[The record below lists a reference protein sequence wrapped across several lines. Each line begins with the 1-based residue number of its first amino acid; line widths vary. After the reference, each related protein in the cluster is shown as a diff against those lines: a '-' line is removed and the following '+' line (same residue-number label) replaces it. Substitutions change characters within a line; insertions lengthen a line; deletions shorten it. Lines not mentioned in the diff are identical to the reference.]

1 VARKSEW
8 RVPTATQSGPVPPND
23 TLLGVPAALV
33 DDADLR
39 STRRLDEDAA
49 AAILAAEGQQLS
61 IWGRF
66 KAGLKRH
73 GRKLWWF
80 HSLYALGLGAFVVVF
95 AQKGFAYVRWLTL
108 VMVVAWIV
116 TLAVFRR
123 YGSGRTQRID
133 TRPERVRFHLMTYV
147 LKNLY
152 QGMLF
157 FLLPFYFKA
166 SVGDGPTRW
175 FAWGLALFTIL
186 ATLDVVFDK
195 ILMRWRLL
203 GSVYYLVA
211 LFACLNLA
219 IPALFPLP
227 TALALVL
234 AAAAAVPAFC
244 SLNYPWAR
252 LKQPRM
258 LAGIGVATVVGAS
271 LVWMARGAIPPVP
284 LAVATGA
291 VGTTALPDG
300 RLGLEITR
308 AHASLVNHLHGST
321 DVLVPA
327 GLHDGLVH
335 VWRQGEVEVL
345 RINPDLQRVDP
356 GQIRLR
362 SKLDGEQLPPSRS
375 GRWTLDVETGSG
387 QLVGRVRFEVVD

>member
-1 VARKSEW
+1 MARKAEW
-8 RVPTATQSGPVPPND
+8 RVPGPGEARPEPPND
-23 TLLGVPAALV
+23 TLVSAPPAMGGGE
-33 DDADLR
+33 DGR
-39 STRRLDEDAA
+39 STRRLDDEAA
-49 AAILAAEGQQLS
+49 AALLAVQARPLS
-61 IWGRF
+61 AWARF
-66 KAGLKRH
+66 RAFLARH

-95 AQKGFAYVRWLTL
+95 AQKGFAYVRWLML
-108 VMVVAWIV
+108 ALVVAWIV

-133 TRPERVRFHLMTYV
+133 SRPERVRFHLMTYV

-166 SVGDGPTRW
+166 SVSDGPTRW
-175 FAWGLALFTIL
+175 FVWGLALFTLL

-195 ILMRWRLL
+195 VLMRWRLL
-203 GSVYYLVA
+203 GSVYYLMA

-227 TALALVL
+227 TALAMVL
-234 AAAAAVPAFC
+234 AAAVSVPAFC

-252 LKQPRM
+252 LRQPRM
-258 LAGIGVATVVGAS
+258 LAGIGVATLVGAG
-271 LVWMARGAIPPVP
+271 LVWLARGGIPPVP

-335 VWRQGEVEVL
+335 VWRQGSLEVL
-345 RINPDLQRVDP
+345 RISPLVGALDA
-356 GQIRLR
+356 GQVRLR
-362 SKLDGEQLPPSRS
+362 STLDGEQLPPSRA

>member
-1 VARKSEW
+1 MARKGEW
-8 RVPTATQSGPVPPND
+8 RVPGSGLIDPPGD
-23 TLLGVPAALV
+23 TLVSAPAALTEG

-39 STRRLDEDAA
+39 STRRLDEAA
-49 AAILAAEGQQLS
+49 AAALLASQGPSLS
-61 IWGRF
+61 AWARF
-66 KAGLKRH
+66 RAFLKRH

-108 VMVVAWIV
+108 LLVVAWIV

-195 ILMRWRLL
+195 VLMRWRLL

-234 AAAAAVPAFC
+234 AAVVAVPAFC
-244 SLNYPWAR
+244 SLNYPWSR
-252 LKQPRM
+252 LRQPRM
-258 LAGIGVATVVGAS
+258 LGGIGVATLVGAG

-284 LAVATGA
+284 LAVSTGA

-327 GLHDGLVH
+327 GLHDGLMH
-335 VWRQGEVEVL
+335 VWRQGDFVVL
-345 RINPDLQRVDP
+345 RVIPHLERIDV
-356 GQIRLR
+356 GQVRLR
-362 SKLDGEQLPPSRS
+362 STLDGEQLPPAR
-375 GRWTLDVETGSG
+375 GGHWTLDVETGSG